1 MKLNTHH
8 RYILNSIDY
17 YNNFL
22 YIIKRNYYTFIMKN
36 IFKNAKL
43 FNLYLNF
50 SKLNSLVILIVAR
63 KNSSLSVI
71 NEKYFFMMFLYK
83 EKTYNL
89 IYFIKN
95 IYIIYLF
102 YD

>member
-1 MKLNTHH
+1 
-8 RYILNSIDY
+8 
-17 YNNFL
+17 
-22 YIIKRNYYTFIMKN
+22 MKN

-89 IYFIKN
+89 IYYQKY
-95 IYIIYLF
+95 IYYLLILRLNKIHIIIYFMSKLKLLCNII
-102 YD
+102 YEKIKCN

>member
-1 MKLNTHH
+1 
-8 RYILNSIDY
+8 
-17 YNNFL
+17 
-22 YIIKRNYYTFIMKN
+22 MKN

-50 SKLNSLVILIVAR
+50 SKLNSSVILIVAR

-102 YD
+102 YDWIKYILLFILCLN